1 MANRKLGR
9 PTDQR
14 MALLRNQVTNLIWY
28 GRIETTLTRAKEVRS
43 LAERLIT
50 VALRQCDN
58 TIELKKETRNDKQQ
72 IVVLDVVNDSP
83 ARLAARRYVMRYL
96 YEIPAV
102 QGKDEDKEDFKERV
116 KNVKHPVVE
125 KLFREIAP
133 KYKKRAEEK
142 GQGGGLHPHR
152 QEGPPSRRWRRD
164 GHPRA
169 GVSQKTVRALRKPAS
184 KEILPAAKLSP
195 RRFCRSLIVKNG
207 RHRRLASPW
216 ACNLAT
222 GFDDPEGLGKSTARK
237 QKSLLISIYQ
247 SDFCGCGLCQR
258 SERAGRCSRRVL
270 LCGGPRFAGDER
282 ERASAARRSCAG
294 GKILL

>member
-58 TIELKKETRNDKQQ
+58 TIELKKETKNDKQQ
-72 IVVLDVVNDSP
+72 IVVLDVVNDAP

-142 GQGGGLHPHR
+142 GQGGGYTR
-152 QEGPPSRRWRRD
+152 I
-164 GHPRA
+164 
-169 GVSQKTVRALRKPAS
+169 VKTG
-184 KEILPAAKLSP
+184 P
-195 RRFCRSLIVKNG
+195 RR
-207 RHRRLASPW
+207 
-216 ACNLAT
+216 
-222 GFDDPEGLGKSTARK
+222 
-237 QKSLLISIYQ
+237 
-247 SDFCGCGLCQR
+247 
-258 SERAGRCSRRVL
+258 
-270 LCGGPRFAGDER
+270 GDGAEMV
-282 ERASAARRSCAG
+282 
-294 GKILL
+294 ILELV

>member
-50 VALRQCDN
+50 VALRECDN
-58 TIELKKETRNDKQQ
+58 TVELKKETKNDKQQ

-96 YEIPAV
+96 YEISAV

-133 KYKKRAEEK
+133 KYKKAPRKRA
-142 GQGGGLHPHR
+142 
-152 QEGPPSRRWRRD
+152 
-164 GHPRA
+164 RA
-169 GVSQKTVRALRKPAS
+169 AATPAS
-184 KEILPAAKLSP
+184 
-195 RRFCRSLIVKNG
+195 
-207 RHRRLASPW
+207 
-216 ACNLAT
+216 
-222 GFDDPEGLGKSTARK
+222 
-237 QKSLLISIYQ
+237 
-247 SDFCGCGLCQR
+247 
-258 SERAGRCSRRVL
+258 SRRVPVAAMA
-270 LCGGPRFAGDER
+270 PRWSSSSWCDLI
-282 ERASAARRSCAG
+282 AARREHLPARQDVD
-294 GKILL
+294 KVNRLAER